1 MIITVPM
8 LCRIS
13 GETFPAIAKVVAND
27 RAAAEVIAAT
37 TARLEG
43 VQTVTFPQS
52 MRDLPLGQ
60 RDWFA
65 GHGITD
71 PV

>member
-43 VQTVTFPQS
+43 AQTVTFPQS
-52 MRDLPLGQ
+52 IRDLPLGQ
-60 RDWFA
+60 REWFELN
-65 GHGITD
+65 GI
-71 PV
+71 V

>member
-27 RAAAEVIAAT
+27 RAAAEVIAVTSAK
-37 TARLEG
+37 LEG
-43 VQTVTFPQS
+43 VQAVTFPRS
-52 MRDLPLGQ
+52 IRDLPLSQ
-60 RDWFA
+60 RDFFES
-65 GHGITD
+65 HGITA
-71 PV
+71 

>member
-8 LCRIS
+8 LCRVS

-37 TARLEG
+37 SAKLEG
-43 VQTVTFPQS
+43 VQAVTFPQS
-52 MRDLPLGQ
+52 IRDLPLGQ
-60 RDWFA
+60 REWFELN
-65 GHGITD
+65 GIA
-71 PV
+71 V

>member
-8 LCRIS
+8 LCRVS

-37 TARLEG
+37 SAKLEG
-43 VQTVTFPQS
+43 VQAVTFPQS
-52 MRDLPLGQ
+52 ICDLPLGQ
-60 RDWFA
+60 REWFELN
-65 GHGITD
+65 GIA
-71 PV
+71 V